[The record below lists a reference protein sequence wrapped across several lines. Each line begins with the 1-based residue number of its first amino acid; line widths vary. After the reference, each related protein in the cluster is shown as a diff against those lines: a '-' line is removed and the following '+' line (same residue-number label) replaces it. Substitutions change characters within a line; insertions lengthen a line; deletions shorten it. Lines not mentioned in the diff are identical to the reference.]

1 MKTRRVKRTLV
12 AKALRPGERAGAVRL
27 TRRGLLAGAAGL
39 GSAALLGPL
48 VRSAGTAP
56 VARAATAPQGR
67 VVFGM
72 WQSPESL
79 DPGTSGLISSGY
91 ISLNVFDPLIW
102 HLPGMRQGQE
112 YFPGLALRWEVSA
125 DAKQFT
131 FHLRKDVKFHDGTP
145 FTAQAVKD
153 TLEHIVNPETK
164 SRSAITALG
173 PYSHT
178 EVKADDVVTIVFKES
193 NGAFLNNVATSGLAP
208 ISPTA
213 LKQYGNQ
220 GVSQHPVGTGPFKF
234 QEWVPGSHVTIVANP
249 DYNWAPVVAHH
260 QGPPHLAEITYR
272 IVPDASTRFNALKT
286 GEVLVAENL
295 APTDVTALLHAPNFT
310 VFTASVTGMPYAI
323 MVNVKRPPTDDLK
336 VRQALEFATNQEAII
351 EALYKGIYQPAHN
364 IFLPGTLSY
373 DPSLD
378 KMYQYN
384 PARAKSLLDEAGW
397 KAGPGGTRQK
407 DGQPLR
413 LQFINIANFGFDQ
426 ISQLLQAQWQDV
438 GIQTDISAQS
448 FPTVAE
454 TYNKGDH
461 NLADFFYY
469 SVDPF
474 LMRALY
480 ACDQVAHGFNWMHYC
495 DPQVDTLV
503 SKGNA
508 TADPAKRIPFFRQ
521 AAKTAMEAAVVIPIY
536 QQRAVFAASSR
547 VQAVRFTVNGF
558 PIFYDATLRA

>member
-1 MKTRRVKRTLV
+1 MRRVRRALA
-12 AKALRPGERAGAVRL
+12 AKALLPGERAGGVRL
-27 TRRGLLAGAAGL
+27 TRRGLLAGAAGF

-48 VRSAGTAP
+48 VRTSGTTPA
-56 VARAATAPQGR
+56 ARAATASQGR

-91 ISLNVFDPLIW
+91 INTNMFDPLIW
-102 HLPGMRQGQE
+102 HLPGLRQGQD
-112 YFPGLALRWEVSA
+112 YFPGLALRWEVSP
-125 DAKQFT
+125 DAKRFT
-131 FHLRKDVKFHDGTP
+131 FYLRKDVKFHDGTP

-178 EVKADDVVTIVFKES
+178 EVKGDDVVTIVFKDS
-193 NGAFLNNVATSGLAP
+193 NGAFLNNVATAGLSP
-208 ISPTA
+208 ISPAA
-213 LKQYGNQ
+213 LKQYGYQ

-249 DYNWAPVVAHH
+249 DYNWAPAVAHH

-272 IVPDASTRFNALKT
+272 IVPDASTRFNALRT
-286 GEVLVAENL
+286 GEVLIAENL
-295 APTDVTALLHAPNFT
+295 ASTDVTVLQRAPNFT

-323 MVNVKRPPTDDLK
+323 MVNAKRPPTDDLK

-384 PARAKSLLDEAGW
+384 PTRAKSLLDEAGW
-397 KAGPGGTRQK
+397 KAGSGGIRQK

-438 GIQTDISAQS
+438 GIQTDISGQS

-508 TADPAKRIPFFRQ
+508 TADPTKRIPFFRQ
-521 AAKTAMEAAVVIPIY
+521 AAKLAMEAAVVIPIY
-536 QQRAVFAASSR
+536 QQRAVFEASNR
-547 VQAVRFTVNGF
+547 VQALRFTVNGF